1 MTNLKQVFT
10 VHYFLAEKKEY
21 IISPVKRVSQL
32 KTELIYAEFVE
43 DVNKVLKKRNPEY
56 DIDIIK
62 ISAHIPSLEDMLRQ
76 AGVIVLD

>member
-10 VHYFLAEKKEY
+10 VHYFLVEKKEH
-21 IISPVKRVSQL
+21 ISSPVKRVSQL

-43 DVNKVLKKRNPEY
+43 DVNKVLKERNPEY
-56 DIDIIK
+56 DVDIIK

-76 AGVIVLD
+76 AGVIVLE